1 MLLVYDIK
9 LTTGVLATIV
19 YCVLVGYLFR
29 FLFVY
34 FKRLFT
40 IALLTIFA
48 PFVGISYAMD
58 KIKSNKTSK
67 KLNWWMKEYSVNV
80 LIQSVHA
87 VLYIIFIG
95 TIIKLIE
102 NVSLFKNLIP
112 SLIIIFPFLSM
123 MLKSETIVK
132 NIFKM
137 GGGGSSLKDLD
148 GIKVLP
154 ALLAVSTFAGKS
166 MKKYAKMPI
175 IQNSINNINN
185 GIKNLNNDFK
195 EFGQKRIEEAGL
207 SSDYDIDPVSRNA
220 SKYGARGRGETLSHI
235 DEKIRDTMEES
246 KKKKKIT
253 IKNAYGDVIKIGKG
267 IYGIG
272 LSIPLLVEAPLSS
285 IIMGL
290 NGYNSIKSISGGG
303 KRNIKNSVSSNENFK
318 GKRFVKG
325 VAGVAK
331 GTAKGVAA
339 LATAGLSITATEY
352 VQKYGNKM
360 NEINS
365 DKIEKLEMLY
375 RARNKEIEIAKD
387 IDKLKKDPSM
397 EGTKKDATPVKKA
410 LTNKYVDALKKSL
423 YQKARK
429 IEDKKIKRQINKILA
444 NKQYVELKDIEKIAK
459 TLEVKDKENSSKD
472 IKFTKDFIENLKA
485 EVLYET
491 IQTIKGNET
500 KIDKEAIEKIVDKK
514 VETSESL
521 VQILEMQKMSK
532 KENLDKKMYVDK
544 RAMQGVDDEKLN
556 ELRSKVSNEPMNIN
570 EKSGE
575 GKSFSNVSKEK
586 TNDIVKT
593 LSSSKKEKENRID
606 NSLLY
611 RRIKDDL
618 NAKTEMEEDINE
630 KIAEE
635 ITTEE
640 VDNVVK
646 NLNAD
651 DLTNLIA
658 RAIKRKGSM
667 KEESVLEKFEPIVE
681 KFEELNVIND
691 KMKEKTGGPIY
702 ENTDSLIGAIISKI
716 KGAEK

>member
-1 MLLVYDIK
+1 M
-9 LTTGVLATIV
+9 
-19 YCVLVGYLFR
+19 
-29 FLFVY
+29 
-34 FKRLFT
+34 
-40 IALLTIFA
+40 
-48 PFVGISYAMD
+48 
-58 KIKSNKTSK
+58 
-67 KLNWWMKEYSVNV
+67 
-80 LIQSVHA
+80 
-87 VLYIIFIG
+87 
-95 TIIKLIE
+95 
-102 NVSLFKNLIP
+102 
-112 SLIIIFPFLSM
+112 
-123 MLKSETIVK
+123 
-132 NIFKM
+132 
-137 GGGGSSLKDLD
+137 
-148 GIKVLP
+148 
-154 ALLAVSTFAGKS
+154 
-166 MKKYAKMPI
+166 
-175 IQNSINNINN
+175 
-185 GIKNLNNDFK
+185 
-195 EFGQKRIEEAGL
+195 
-207 SSDYDIDPVSRNA
+207 
-220 SKYGARGRGETLSHI
+220 
-235 DEKIRDTMEES
+235 
-246 KKKKKIT
+246 
-253 IKNAYGDVIKIGKG
+253 
-267 IYGIG
+267 
-272 LSIPLLVEAPLSS
+272 
-285 IIMGL
+285 
-290 NGYNSIKSISGGG
+290 
-303 KRNIKNSVSSNENFK
+303 
-318 GKRFVKG
+318 
-325 VAGVAK
+325 
-331 GTAKGVAA
+331 
-339 LATAGLSITATEY
+339 
-352 VQKYGNKM
+352 
-360 NEINS
+360 
-365 DKIEKLEMLY
+365 
-375 RARNKEIEIAKD
+375 
-387 IDKLKKDPSM
+387 
-397 EGTKKDATPVKKA
+397 
-410 LTNKYVDALKKSL
+410 
-423 YQKARK
+423 
-429 IEDKKIKRQINKILA
+429 
-444 NKQYVELKDIEKIAK
+444 
-459 TLEVKDKENSSKD
+459 
-472 IKFTKDFIENLKA
+472 
-485 EVLYET
+485 LYET